1 MRKKYIALLLVI
13 ILSSTSAA
21 IYQNV
26 KKNEYKVKL
35 PLLTSTQIS
44 PTNFNNIDPTIKV
57 YFNSEAILDKSMKT
71 ISLNLLADY
80 TTKINIPVAITKIN
94 SGEISIRVPIL
105 LSSNYDFIINKRHL
119 PFTIKESTTTKLKPT
134 ISNCN
139 ELNGYEL
146 VLCLKRYFYL
156 KTIKEKD
163 VTKTL
168 GNLNA
173 LLAKQPELKT
183 NCHAYIHVLGQTAG
197 ILSNDFAKDYN
208 KGSNICEY
216 GYYHGLMEG
225 FAMKYTNDKLTQVMK
240 TFCSNYQFGFNQ
252 GSCYHSLGHMV
263 WIRTGGEFSTSVKL
277 CRELPSDA
285 NSVLSPQENCISG
298 VAMNWAH
305 AYQDAPAELKRF
317 VTTDPEEPSNICLTI
332 KDLKQQS
339 GCWAFAGGIYNKN
352 ITTIKHYLDL
362 CQTLPE
368 VTSNTCWLNVG
379 FLLGFE
385 TSTDFTEATRLCSTA
400 KFDNAM
406 WSCYGNLIS
415 NRTILNSKE
424 NYADYV
430 CAKARKDQRSD
441 TIQCKIMQE
450 QEEIRRN
457 MPVATHILH

>member
-1 MRKKYIALLLVI
+1 MRKKYIALLLAIV
-13 ILSSTSAA
+13 LSSTSVL

-35 PLLTSTQIS
+35 PLLTKSLIS

-57 YFNSEAILDKSMKT
+57 TFNSRSSLEKSLKT
-71 ISLNLLADY
+71 ISFNLIADY
-80 TTKINIPVAITKIN
+80 KTKIDIPVKITKVN
-94 SGEISIRVPIL
+94 EQEISIKLPIL
-105 LSSNYDFIINKRHL
+105 LSSNYDFTINNKHF
-119 PFTIKESTTTKLKPT
+119 PFTIKESAQKTLKPT
-134 ISNCN
+134 IAICN
-139 ELNGYEL
+139 DLLGYEL
-146 VLCLKRYFYL
+146 VLCFKRYFYL

-168 GNLNA
+168 SSLDE
-173 LLAKQPELKT
+173 LLTTYPDLRT
-183 NCHAYIHVLGQTAG
+183 NCHAYIHVIGQTTG
-197 ILSNDFAKDYN
+197 ILNNDFPKVYN
-208 KGSNICEY
+208 KGNNSCEY

-225 FAMKYTNDKLTQVMK
+225 FAMKYSNDKLTQVMK

-252 GSCYHSLGHMV
+252 GSCYHSLGHMA
-263 WIRTGGEFSTSVKL
+263 WIRTGGDFESSVTL
-277 CRELPSDA
+277 CQQLPSDI

-305 AYQDAPAELKRF
+305 AYQDAPKELKNQ
-317 VTTDPEEPSNICLTI
+317 VTTDPAEPSNICLTI

-339 GCWAFAGGIYNKN
+339 GCWAFAGGIYNEN
-352 ITTIKHYLDL
+352 LTAMKHYLAL

-368 VTSNTCWLNVG
+368 ITSNTCWLNVG

-385 TSTDFTEATRLCSTA
+385 TGTDFPEASRLCSTA
-400 KFDNAM
+400 KFDIAM

-424 NYADYV
+424 NYADAV
-430 CAKARKDQRSD
+430 CLRAQKDHRFD
-441 TIQCKIMQE
+441 AIQCKIMRE